1 VELAKP
7 WVDEKGYIEARL
19 REALYEAELAREFL
33 RNGLVRNAAGKAY
46 QAWKAVIAAL
56 AAERRE
62 AFAHLYTGV
71 KRLREGKRV
80 SEADW
85 VIAFMPSTR
94 LREVA
99 KALSEVYGDEV
110 YYVTEVALSLHEY
123 QYNGPDR
130 EGVFSRYRTDKHAAK
145 DIEHVLAMVEKYAT
159 SIKARLDTQT
169 K

>member
-7 WVDEKGYIEARL
+7 WIDEKGYIAARI
-19 REALYEAELAREFL
+19 REALYKAELAREFL
-33 RNGLVRNAAGKAY
+33 KNRLVRNAAGKAY
-46 QAWKAVIAAL
+46 QAWKAVVAAL

-62 AFAHLYTGV
+62 MLARLYKGV
-71 KRLREGKRV
+71 RRLRDGKRV

-130 EGVFSRYRTDKHAAK
+130 EGVFSRYRTDEHAAK
-145 DIEHVLAMVEKYAT
+145 DIEHVLTVVKKYAV
-159 SIKARLDTQT
+159 SIKGRLDAQS

>member
-1 VELAKP
+1 VE
-7 WVDEKGYIEARL
+7 GR
-19 REALYEAELAREFL
+19 RR
-33 RNGLVRNAAGKAY
+33 
-46 QAWKAVIAAL
+46 AL

-62 AFAHLYTGV
+62 TLARLYTGV

-130 EGVFSRYRTDKHAAK
+130 EGVFSRYRTDEHAAK
-145 DIEHVLAMVEKYAT
+145 DIEHVVAIVEKYAA
-159 SIKARLDTQT
+159 SIKARLDAQS